1 MSTDIGGPGG
11 VLGMSYDT
19 EEQLYQT
26 ALYVSSAVFAF
37 VGLFPLYWML
47 QNAFKTRS
55 AVLAGPTWLPSGE
68 AFTFSN
74 FDIIFGGEVGVY
86 LLNTIIV
93 TLGTIIAVI
102 VISLIAGYG
111 LARFDW
117 SQKEN
122 FARFLLFGYMFS
134 PIVLGLPLYLIWKT
148 IGLLNTRVGLIVAL
162 TAISM
167 PFSVWLM
174 WKYIQTIP
182 EAMEESAWIA
192 GASRW
197 RGFRDVIVP
206 QTQPAIIAGALFAFA
221 LAWNDFTFAQ
231 ILLPKDSATTFAPGI
246 MRLIFQS
253 YNVAWNDIMAV
264 SVMMT
269 VPPLLFAYFLQGY
282 LLKGFEIR
290 SL

>member
-1 MSTDIGGPGG
+1 MSTESPNTG
-11 VLGMSYDT
+11 VFGLDFTT
-19 EEQLYQT
+19 ENRLYEF
-26 ALYVSSAVFAF
+26 ALYVSSFIFAVI
-37 VGLFPLYWML
+37 GLFPIYWMA
-47 QNAFKTRS
+47 QNAVKTRR
-55 AVLAGPTWLPSGE
+55 AVLDGPTWFPSAE
-68 AFTFSN
+68 SFTLDN
-74 FDIIFGGEVGVY
+74 FQILTNGDVGIY
-86 LLNTIIV
+86 LMNTVIV
-93 TLGTIIAVI
+93 TLGTIVAV
-102 VISLIAGYG
+102 VIISMIAGYG
-111 LARFDW
+111 LARFQW

-148 IGLLNTRVGLIVAL
+148 LGLLNTRVGLIIAL

-182 EAMEESAWIA
+182 AAMEESAWIA

-197 RGFRDVIVP
+197 RGFRDIIVP
-206 QTQPAIIAGALFAFA
+206 QTQPAIIAAALFAFA

-231 ILLPKDSATTFAPGI
+231 ILLPKNSATTFAPGI
-246 MRLIFQS
+246 MRLIYQG
-253 YNVAWNDIMAV
+253 YDVAWSDIMAV
-264 SVMMT
+264 SLLMT